1 MLDKLP
7 IHVLLNG
14 YKLLIGANCSNLSLL
29 TSRRVPKSHFTCVS
43 YQEVSRAKRRTEPG
57 SAWVIMFVGV

>member
-29 TSRRVPKSHFTCVS
+29 TSCRVPKSHFTCGS
-43 YQEVSRAKRRTEPG
+43 CQEVSRAKRRAEAG
-57 SAWVIMFVGV
+57 SGWVIMVVGV